1 MERQFLIKYL
11 VILIAL
17 AGCQQLEVNDSN
29 INIDNNQK
37 LIKNSS
43 NNNNSISDEVVTPY
57 LNVWEYLIKNAS
69 SNEDVLNDQIL
80 FYMNAH
86 LKDTDKFSK
95 YLNDSYYFIYFVIN
109 ELEKANLP
117 IELAL
122 LPYIESNYDPFSISS
137 SGAVGIWQ
145 FIPRT

>member
-117 IELAL
+117 IAVSYTHPT
-122 LPYIESNYDPFSISS
+122 LPTICS
-137 SGAVGIWQ
+137 V
-145 FIPRT
+145 

>member
-69 SNEDVLNDQIL
+69 SNEDV
-80 FYMNAH
+80 
-86 LKDTDKFSK
+86 
-95 YLNDSYYFIYFVIN
+95 
-109 ELEKANLP
+109 
-117 IELAL
+117 
-122 LPYIESNYDPFSISS
+122 
-137 SGAVGIWQ
+137 
-145 FIPRT
+145 

>member
-17 AGCQQLEVNDSN
+17 AGCQQLEVSDSN

-69 SNEDVLNDQIL
+69 SNEEIIL
-80 FYMNAH
+80 
-86 LKDTDKFSK
+86 
-95 YLNDSYYFIYFVIN
+95 
-109 ELEKANLP
+109 
-117 IELAL
+117 
-122 LPYIESNYDPFSISS
+122 
-137 SGAVGIWQ
+137 
-145 FIPRT
+145 

>member
-69 SNEDVLNDQIL
+69 SNEDVINDQIL
-80 FYMNAH
+80 FYMNVH
-86 LKDTDKFSK
+86 LKDIDKFSE

-137 SGAVGIWQ
+137 SGAVGILSL
-145 FIPRT
+145 IHI

>member
-17 AGCQQLEVNDSN
+17 AGCQQLEVSDSN

-37 LIKNSS
+37 LIKNLS
-43 NNNNSISDEVVTPY
+43 NNNNYIPDEVVTPY

-69 SNEDVLNDQIL
+69 SNEEIINNQIL
-80 FYMNAH
+80 FHMNSH
-86 LKDTDKFSK
+86 LKDVDKFSE

-109 ELEKANLP
+109 ELE
-117 IELAL
+117 
-122 LPYIESNYDPFSISS
+122 
-137 SGAVGIWQ
+137 
-145 FIPRT
+145 